1 MNLPSPL
8 LFPPARIFLNRI
20 RRRFQKV
27 VEALLDDGVAL
38 ARRLFEAEAIENLN
52 GSPMIVDKA
61 FPLQCLRRK
70 CHRLTIDAQ
79 HLGQKLMRERQIFA
93 VGPIM
98 HHEEPPADLLL
109 SCVQGVTRD
118 CLLNLSQQRLG
129 IADKKIA
136 NVRAALEFQSQHL

>member
-1 MNLPSPL
+1 
-8 LFPPARIFLNRI
+8 
-20 RRRFQKV
+20 
-27 VEALLDDGVAL
+27 
-38 ARRLFEAEAIENLN
+38 
-52 GSPMIVDKA
+52 
-61 FPLQCLRRK
+61 
-70 CHRLTIDAQ
+70 
-79 HLGQKLMRERQIFA
+79 MRERQIFA

-136 NVRAALEFQSQHL
+136 NVRAALEFQSQHFDRDTKQAARSCTRHRLKDVLLYMAAKRPNAPSRPMFAVSIAIPFFRTVNNERTAPSGK